1 MSVWTTSLLEVDV
14 RHVICGIYL
23 FIYLFFLPVMLHSEI
38 PKLPTDLPVRVFPGV
53 WKLLLFEDSLL
64 GQISIPTSFCL
75 TSFWRK
81 WAAFLGAWCP
91 LPAFRSCFCGIC
103 SGFKCSFNEFVGEIV
118 VSPTYSTAIIGL
130 PLRLEVWI
138 LPPQQALFPFCFRP
152 RLKLELDWMFICLF
166 AFKSLLLQS
175 PLLPFQYCPIDVS
188 FSE

>member
-75 TSFWRK
+75 TSF
-81 WAAFLGAWCP
+81 
-91 LPAFRSCFCGIC
+91 
-103 SGFKCSFNEFVGEIV
+103 
-118 VSPTYSTAIIGL
+118 
-130 PLRLEVWI
+130 
-138 LPPQQALFPFCFRP
+138 
-152 RLKLELDWMFICLF
+152 
-166 AFKSLLLQS
+166 
-175 PLLPFQYCPIDVS
+175 
-188 FSE
+188 